1 MCHLRQGH
9 GKICVIYDGLRKV
22 YSLKIKLL
30 MPSQTR
36 AVCLLV
42 SPAGFDRA
50 YKTCRGRSASTWSVH
65 EGVKTYLFYGFHM
78 GTNNLFGQP
87 ARLKIIRSLKIK
99 RELGRVNNHCLCF
112 WMKSWSKKMLYGH
125 LSSALACKISSFARC
140 PRLIKIGIL
149 FKCSTTPEKVET
161 FYCHDKIF
169 AVANWM
175 LCGIDLILSAGDL
188 GFLSWFGNWIWTI

>member
-112 WMKSWSKKMLYGH
+112 WMKSWSKKCFMVIWVLRWLAKFLALPDARG
-125 LSSALACKISSFARC
+125 LSRSEYCSNVQLLLRK
-140 PRLIKIGIL
+140 LKL
-149 FKCSTTPEKVET
+149 FTVMTKYLQLPTGC
-161 FYCHDKIF
+161 F
-169 AVANWM
+169 VA
-175 LCGIDLILSAGDL
+175 
-188 GFLSWFGNWIWTI
+188 